1 MALLG
6 DWSEAEKTLV
16 GKALMGGALE
26 TMGYVAFEKGH
37 EAAIRT
43 EEGWKFF
50 VGGAMDAGEA
60 AQHLHM
66 SLLPYI
72 KEHEASYAAG
82 PTATTAHGTS

>member
-16 GKALMGGALE
+16 DKALMGGALE
-26 TMGYVAFEKGH
+26 AMGYVAFEKGH

-50 VGGAMDAGEA
+50 VGGAMDAG
-60 AQHLHM
+60 
-66 SLLPYI
+66 
-72 KEHEASYAAG
+72 
-82 PTATTAHGTS
+82 